1 MCAYPLIFV
10 SLKYQYKVVRTF
22 NWIKLGASA
31 TSTIS
36 FKSFCIKN
44 NIFLHEVAVYPYQ
57 KPFYSEQKQI
67 DLYRE
72 PQVREF
78 TEIIEAELRQLKK
91 KKKTI
96 KSIKIVKLKSI
107 FLGFFSFVFIAST
120 LFLTLRELEP
130 PCQGRQ

>member
-36 FKSFCIKN
+36 FTSFCVKN
-44 NIFLHEVAVYPYQ
+44 NIFLHEVAVYSYQ
-57 KPFYSEQKQI
+57 KPFYSENIPKQKQM

-78 TEIIEAELRQLKK
+78 TETIKVELRQLKK
-91 KKKTI
+91 K
-96 KSIKIVKLKSI
+96 
-107 FLGFFSFVFIAST
+107 
-120 LFLTLRELEP
+120 
-130 PCQGRQ
+130 RQLNQSR